1 MLKINMPVPDRSE
14 YPWEEF
20 LRNNFG
26 EDLRYFGD
34 KPITQAD
41 IEPKTGAIR
50 DAACPNSYLALFRF
64 LEFLRKRMEQIEVRV
79 PTLEDKLKLFKLLA
93 KQHLDARQVDRK
105 ALYQE
110 INNTLMAAY
119 NLVSYR
125 GHLETLFHK
134 LVTRINKSIRD
145 SHECN
150 IMQLFGQATMEK
162 EFAPEYQLLIRKV
175 PELLKIEQK
184 IEAIDRQQRHF
195 HLPGGAVQDR

>member
-1 MLKINMPVPDRSE
+1 MLKINMPIPEKTE
-14 YPWEEF
+14 YPWEDF

-34 KPITQAD
+34 KPVTLAD
-41 IEPKTGAIR
+41 IEPKTGTIR

-79 PTLEDKLKLFKLLA
+79 PALEDKLKLFKLLA

-134 LVTRINKSIRD
+134 LTQRINKSIRD

-150 IMQLFGQATMEK
+150 IMQLFGQTTMEK
-162 EFAPEYQLLIRKV
+162 EFSPEYQLLIRKV

-195 HLPGGAVQDR
+195 HLPGSTT